1 MSDYINFING
11 FWEKTSR
18 ATVPLNDAGFLLG
31 DGLFETI
38 RFQNK
43 KLILPEK
50 HLQRLSAS
58 LHIIHIDVKKTHD
71 ELLTLLNKTI
81 KKNHLTSGL

>member
-1 MSDYINFING
+1 MNDYINFLNG
-11 FWEKTSR
+11 FWEKTSK

-38 RFQNK
+38 RFQNR
-43 KLILPEK
+43 KLIFPEK

-58 LHIIHIDVKKTHD
+58 LHIIHIDLEKSH
-71 ELLTLLNKTI
+71 ENILTLLSSHT
-81 KKNHLTSGL
+81 LF